1 MTTRDD
7 NALTPEERALAQ
19 RLAKVGPQGEP
30 SPSLDARILAMAH
43 AAASAPADDVAPAR
57 VTTLRKR
64 KPQTWVTTVGFAA
77 SLAIACGIAWNL
89 REMPDAPPP
98 APVAAQAPEEEAVE
112 YQPPPPPSMSARVV
126 PRRPLNMPAPPPEPV
141 ATQPRSTSRAATR
154 AKVQPKPQSFEAAPI
169 VLDEAVHPV
178 APGAINPIDVTS
190 VESTTVLSAEQIA
203 KLPKARTIT
212 APPMA
217 APAAAPAAAAAPPAQ
232 DQYQRAA
239 DAALERRRQA
249 NEAGAAAKAARAEEP
264 AFAES
269 DEEVVPPATAN
280 DPAVRDAWLL
290 RIRELMRDGKRDQA
304 RESLHAF
311 RARYPGQPLPED
323 LRALGE

>member
-1 MTTRDD
+1 MNTRDD
-7 NALTPEERALAQ
+7 NLRDQGGLTAEERALAQ

-43 AAASAPADDVAPAR
+43 AAASETVHAGPAQVTPIRKRRPQAW
-57 VTTLRKR
+57 VTTL
-64 KPQTWVTTVGFAA
+64 GFAA

-89 REMPDAPPP
+89 REMPGTPAA
-98 APVAAQAPEEEAVE
+98 APVVQAPAEDAVE
-112 YQPPPPPSMSARVV
+112 YRPPPPPSMSARVV
-126 PRRPLNMPAPPPEPV
+126 PRRPMNVPAPPPEESV
-141 ATQPRSTSRAATR
+141 ATQPRSPPRAPAR
-154 AKVQPKPQSFEAAPI
+154 AKVEPEPQAFGYKPAI
-169 VLDEAVHPV
+169 VLDEAVHP
-178 APGAINPIDVTS
+178 APAAPTPREVTTF
-190 VESTTVLSAEQIA
+190 ESTTVPNAEHIA
-203 KLPKARTIT
+203 READARGS
-212 APPMA
+212 
-217 APAAAPAAAAAPPAQ
+217 AAPAAAAAAPAQ
-232 DQYQRAA
+232 HQA

-249 NEAGAAAKAARAEEP
+249 TAADVAAKAARAEEP
-264 AFAES
+264 ASAEA

-290 RIRELMRDGKRDQA
+290 RIRELVHAGQLDQA

>member
-1 MTTRDD
+1 MNTRDD

-19 RLAKVGPQGEP
+19 RLAKIGPQGGEP

-43 AAASAPADDVAPAR
+43 AAASAPVEDVAPAR

-98 APVAAQAPEEEAVE
+98 EPVAAQAPEEEAVE

-141 ATQPRSTSRAATR
+141 VTQPRSTSRAAAR
-154 AKVQPKPQSFEAAPI
+154 AKVEPKPQPFEAAPI

-190 VESTTVLSAEQIA
+190 VESTTVFSAEQLA

-217 APAAAPAAAAAPPAQ
+217 APAAAPAPAAPTR
-232 DQYQRAA
+232 DQFQRAA
-239 DAALERRRQA
+239 DASLERRRQA
-249 NEAGAAAKAARAEEP
+249 NEADAAAKAARAEEP

-290 RIRELMRDGKRDQA
+290 RIRELVRDGKLDQA

>member
-7 NALTPEERALAQ
+7 NALTPEERTLAQ

-43 AAASAPADDVAPAR
+43 AAASAPADDVAPVR

-89 REMPDAPPP
+89 REMPDAPQAAS
-98 APVAAQAPEEEAVE
+98 APMQAAEEEAVE
-112 YQPPPPPSMSARVV
+112 YRPPPPPSMSARVV
-126 PRRPLNMPAPPPEPV
+126 PRRPLNMPEPPPEPV
-141 ATQPRSTSRAATR
+141 VTQPRSTSRAAAR
-154 AKVQPKPQSFEAAPI
+154 AKAEPKPQSFESAPI
-169 VLDEAVHPV
+169 VLDEAVHPIASGNV
-178 APGAINPIDVTS
+178 NPIDVS
-190 VESTTVLSAEQIA
+190 SAESTTILSAEQISKIPVPRA
-203 KLPKARTIT
+203 LN
-212 APPMA
+212 APPVA
-217 APAAAPAAAAAPPAQ
+217 APAAAPAAPA
-232 DQYQRAA
+232 QYQRAA

-249 NEAGAAAKAARAEEP
+249 NEADAAAKAARAEEP
-264 AFAES
+264 AFAEA

-290 RIRELMRDGKRDQA
+290 RIRELVRDGHLDQA